1 MKLTLKN
8 TDKDYGLIARGLH
21 WTSALIVLALL
32 SLGFY
37 MAGLEVSPFKFSLYF
52 WHKSFG
58 ILVLVLVALRLGWR
72 LYNPPPEPI
81 ESQKKWEHAL
91 AKIVHILLYFGLIA
105 MPLSGW
111 FMSSAGDFPAP
122 FFGLFNMPDFIPKD
136 EALFRLFG
144 SVHEYA
150 AFALIV
156 AVGLHALGAIKHHL
170 LDKDETLT
178 RMGGHTVIIPAAVI
192 LLALPVFL
200 IAKDKLSEKPH
211 DHSSHHEQEGH
222 HEHEHEHHQDHSGDH
237 SSDVHA
243 VQSAEEDEFAN
254 PPSDEA
260 LQGVSGDT
268 KQIVTENIPADVQFW
283 KIIPGESYIK
293 FQATQSGQPFEGS
306 FGEFDGQ
313 IYFDPE
319 NLSASQVDIAI
330 NIASIK
336 TGSDDRDGQARGVE
350 WFDVNKFPKAY
361 FQARTFENDEA
372 AGANHFIAKG
382 YLTLKGIS
390 VPVSLPFKAEF
401 SGSENDGKKADVQAT
416 LTLDRLDF
424 GIGQGQWK
432 STDTIGKEVKITI
445 AVRAEAAVA
454 TPR

>member
-1 MKLTLKN
+1 MKFPLKN
-8 TDKDYGLIARGLH
+8 TDKDYGLIARGFH

-37 MAGLEVSPFKFSLYF
+37 MAGLDVSPFKFSLYF

-58 ILVLVLVALRLGWR
+58 ALVLVLVVLRFGWR
-72 LYNPPPEPI
+72 LYNPAPEPL
-81 ESQKKWEHAL
+81 EGHQKWERTL
-91 AKIVHILLYFGLIA
+91 AKIVHILLYFGLVA

-122 FFGLFNMPDFIPKD
+122 FFGLFVLPDFIPKD
-136 EALFRLFG
+136 EALFKLFR
-144 SVHEYA
+144 SIHEYA

-178 RMGGHTVIIPAAVI
+178 RMGGHTIIIPAAVL

-200 IAKDKLSEKPH
+200 VAKDKLSEEPH
-211 DHSSHHEQEGH
+211 DHDSHHEQGH
-222 HEHEHEHHQDHSGDH
+222 HEGEHTDMHDGGMNESGHVHSAHGIHEDDS
-237 SSDVHA
+237 A
-243 VQSAEEDEFAN
+243 V
-254 PPSDEA
+254 PPSDAVLEGVGA
-260 LQGVSGDT
+260 NTLQS
-268 KQIVTENIPADVQFW
+268 VTENIPADVQFW

-293 FQATQSGQPFEGS
+293 FQAMQSGQPFEGS

-319 NLSASQVDIAI
+319 NLPASRADIAI

-336 TGSDDRDGQARGVE
+336 TGSDDRDGQAKGVE
-350 WFDVNKFPKAY
+350 WFDANKFPKAY
-361 FQARTFENDEA
+361 FQARSFEKDEA

-401 SGSENDGKKADVQAT
+401 SVSENSIKKADMQAI

-432 STDTIGKEVKITI
+432 ATDTIGNEVKVTI
-445 AVRAEAAVA
+445 AVRAESA
-454 TPR
+454 TEAPQ